1 MGTEVTN
8 WQEELAKS
16 AKEVANKERPAVS
29 QIGLRAGIMMYQGQ
43 AIPGNKLDVI
53 ILSSAVEYRYD
64 TKSFDPNNITPPDCF
79 ALSLDGED
87 MVPND
92 SAVAQQ
98 APTCAECPMSKW
110 TPNPKKPGKNHK
122 PCKEKRRLALLPADV
137 LKTGNAKTAEL
148 ALLNVPTTSIKNW
161 ATFVNTINA
170 EYARPPWAMV
180 AEISAAPHMTNQ
192 FEVKFKPLSPI
203 PDEFLGEIRARI
215 AAAEAQLLT
224 PYDSSGLTVP
234 GSDPMKPA
242 KERKF

>member
-1 MGTEVTN
+1 MGTEITN

-53 ILSSAVEYRYD
+53 ILASAVEYRYD

-79 ALSLDGED
+79 ALGL
-87 MVPND
+87 ND
-92 SAVAQQ
+92 EGMIPSESAVSRQSES
-98 APTCAECPMSKW
+98 CAECPHSKW

-137 LKTGNAKTAEL
+137 LKSNNVKVAEL
-148 ALLNVPTTSIKNW
+148 ALLTVPTTSIKHW
-161 ATFVNTINA
+161 ATFVNTITA
-170 EYARPPWAMV
+170 EHARPPWAMV
-180 AEISAAPHMTNQ
+180 AEISAAPHVVNQ
-192 FEVKFKPLSPI
+192 FEVKFKPLMPI
-203 PDEFLGEIRARI
+203 PDEFLAGVRERI
-215 AAAEAQLLT
+215 VAAEAQLLT